1 MPTEVV
7 AIAYEGADAAANAA
21 RYLREQSDANQVA
34 LDEVAVVNL
43 DDDGQIHA
51 TIAPP
56 EASQRLGGGA
66 VGALI
71 GGIVGALVGP
81 IGAIAGLAIG
91 GGIGAHEAGHH
102 EDVDDDF
109 LEAVGNSLKYG
120 GSAIVIAAEVE
131 ELAWLSGHV
140 PDELRGRLVRST
152 LTDEQVDRLR
162 ESGQAVQG

>member
-7 AIAYEGADAAANAA
+7 AIAYEAADGAEDAA
-21 RYLREQSDANQVA
+21 RYLHEQSDANQVA
-34 LDEVAVVNL
+34 LDEVAVITL

-51 TIAPP
+51 TIGPP

-71 GGIVGALVGP
+71 GGIVGALIGP
-81 IGAIAGLAIG
+81 VGAIAGLAIG

-102 EDVDDDF
+102 EEVDDDF
-109 LEAVGNSLKYG
+109 LAAVGDSLKDG

-131 ELAWLSGHV
+131 ELTWLSGHV

-152 LTDEQVDRLR
+152 LSDEQVARLR
-162 ESGQAVQG
+162 ESAEAVQG